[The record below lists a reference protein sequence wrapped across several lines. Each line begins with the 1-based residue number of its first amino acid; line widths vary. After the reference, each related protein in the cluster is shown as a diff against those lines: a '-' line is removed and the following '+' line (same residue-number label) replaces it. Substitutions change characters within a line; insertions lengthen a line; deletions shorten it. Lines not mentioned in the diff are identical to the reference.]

1 MSRPADQS
9 APLPISARR
18 LSGGATLPTLRG
30 AERKVAE
37 PGARR
42 AVTAFSFA
50 AAVWHGAC
58 RAGSVGG
65 AGGGGGGVGGF
76 FGGGGGGGGGGGA
89 APPPPPDLQPGI
101 TSSNEPSRLLAGQRC
116 GAMARELAIVA
127 VLVRHGAALRLAGA
141 RRRCW
146 RARRRRR
153 ADPAPRVT
161 ARGLAG
167 EPRRGVRAARRV
179 LCRPGRRRTR
189 RAARAGAVSARSC
202 GRVCRAA
209 RRGTSARRADL
220 PAAVPRFAGGVV
232 AACRSWS

>member
-58 RAGSVGG
+58 RARRPR
-65 AGGGGGGVGGF
+65 A
-76 FGGGGGGGGGGGA
+76 
-89 APPPPPDLQPGI
+89 DLQPGI
-101 TSSNEPSRLLAGQRC
+101 TSSTEPSRLLAGQRC